1 MVTGGVTERK
11 SERTRRAILEAART
25 HFAARGFDGANLR
38 AIGADASIDPSMV
51 LRYFGSKAGLFAA
64 AVEVDLQL
72 PDLVEVPRAEHG
84 LALAS
89 HFLRRWE
96 GDLSDHVLVTL
107 LRSAVTNHEVAEQLR
122 TVALEQLSKALA
134 PVVEETE
141 LAQRVALVASQ
152 TMGIAVT
159 RYILE
164 LPGMVEPTA
173 EQLAHDVAPTLQRYL
188 HDPLPR
194 V

>member
-1 MVTGGVTERK
+1 VVTGGVTERK
-11 SERTRRAILEAART
+11 SERTRRAILEAARA

-38 AIGADASIDPSMV
+38 AIGAEASIDPSMV

-64 AVEVDLQL
+64 AVEVDLQV
-72 PDLVEVPRAEHG
+72 PDLVGVAQAEHG
-84 LALAS
+84 LVLAS

-107 LRSAVTNHEVAEQLR
+107 LRSAVSNPEVAQQLR
-122 TVALEQLSKALA
+122 TVALDQVSRAVA
-134 PVVEETE
+134 PVVDPAE
-141 LAQRVALVASQ
+141 LTRRVALVASQ
-152 TMGIAVT
+152 TMGIAIT

-164 LPGMVEPTA
+164 LPGMVEPSA
-173 EQLAHDVAPTLQRYL
+173 DQLASDVAPTLQRYL
-188 HDPLPR
+188 HGPLPR

>member
-11 SERTRRAILEAART
+11 SERTRRAILEAARA

-38 AIGADASIDPSMV
+38 AIGAEASIDPSMV

-64 AVEVDLQL
+64 AVEVDLQV
-72 PDLVEVPRAEHG
+72 PDLVGVAQAEHG
-84 LALAS
+84 LVLAS

-107 LRSAVTNHEVAEQLR
+107 LRSAVSNPEVAQQLR
-122 TVALEQLSKALA
+122 TVALDQVSRAVA
-134 PVVEETE
+134 PVVDPAE
-141 LAQRVALVASQ
+141 LTRRVALVASQ
-152 TMGIAVT
+152 TMGIAIT

-164 LPGMVEPTA
+164 LPGMVEPSA
-173 EQLAHDVAPTLQRYL
+173 DQLASDVAPTLQRYL
-188 HDPLPR
+188 HGPLPR